1 MVKFDEK
8 TPHFCG
14 LQGFQGY
21 LFDYYDEVLKD
32 IGEVMGIDI
41 DKTSRCAVRIDQQII
56 YKFRTKTA
64 AKEKKEVT
72 YVYT

>member
-1 MVKFDEK
+1 
-8 TPHFCG
+8 
-14 LQGFQGY
+14 
-21 LFDYYDEVLKD
+21 
-32 IGEVMGIDI
+32 MGIAI
-41 DKTSRCAVRIDQQII
+41 DKTSRCAVRLNQQII

>member
-32 IGEVMGIDI
+32 IGEVMGIAI
-41 DKTSRCAVRIDQQII
+41 DKTSRCAVRLDQQMI